1 MQTMKR
7 VQFIVLASV
16 LAVGVVLMLLPRTV
30 LRGSDSAPAE
40 TVHQDAE
47 FLEQLEGVKKETPSE
62 VLANV
67 EFFEG
72 KLKAAQGKAQVEWLD
87 SLSRTWDRQM
97 RPGIAGEYV
106 LRKAE
111 LLNTAQAWK
120 DAGVRYLGISR
131 FFEGESQA
139 GLSQRA
145 INCLEK
151 ALELDA
157 KDADIRTQLGV
168 AYVEGSAEPM
178 KGITLLREVVAED
191 STNVDAQMS
200 LGLFSMKS
208 GQYDKAEKR
217 FRTVIQLR
225 PDLPEMRLYLCDAL
239 QMQGNSKGALA
250 ELAQLEKS
258 TSDSLL
264 LQEVQKRRSSI
275 QRK

>member
-1 MQTMKR
+1 MHQMKKI
-7 VQFIVLASV
+7 QFIVLASA
-16 LAVGVVLMLLPRTV
+16 LAVGVVLMLLPRSV
-30 LRGSDSAPAE
+30 MRGKEAAQTE

-97 RPGIAGEYV
+97 RPGIAAEYV

-131 FFEGESQA
+131 YFEGESQA
-139 GLSQRA
+139 GLNARA

-151 ALELDA
+151 ARELDG

-191 STNVDAQMS
+191 STNVDAQLS

-208 GQYDKAEKR
+208 GQYDKAVKR

-225 PDLPEMRLYLCDAL
+225 PDLPEMRLYLADAL
-239 QMQGNSKGALA
+239 QMEGDSKGALA
-250 ELAQLEKS
+250 ELNLLEKS
-258 TSDSLL
+258 TSDSMLI
-264 LQEVQKRRSSI
+264 QEIQKRRSSI
-275 QRK
+275 NRN

>member
-1 MQTMKR
+1 MKR
-7 VQFIVLASV
+7 LQFIVLASV

-72 KLKAAQGKAQVEWLD
+72 KLKAAQGKSQVEWLD

-97 RPGIAGEYV
+97 RPGIAAEYV

-131 FFEGESQA
+131 FFEGENQA

-151 ALELDA
+151 ARELDA
-157 KDADIRTQLGV
+157 NDADIRTQLGV

-250 ELAQLEKS
+250 ELAQLEKA
-258 TSDSLL
+258 TSDSML
-264 LQEVQKRRSSI
+264 LQEVKKRRSSI
-275 QRK
+275 QRN